1 VLDTKSPKYLEMAQG
16 HISLSASRAR
26 RGERGGRLGAAG
38 SQGQLG
44 REASW
49 AAAGPIVG
57 RGEGGRPAGPRWPAG
72 PRVRGGAAGPKGK
85 EREEE
90 KRKRFSFFFKFR

>member
-16 HISLSASRAR
+16 YISLSAPRAR

-44 REASW
+44 REAGW
-49 AAAGPIVG
+49 AAAGSTVG
-57 RGEGGRPAGPRWPAG
+57 RGEGGRPAGPR
-72 PRVRGGAAGPKGK
+72 
-85 EREEE
+85 
-90 KRKRFSFFFKFR
+90 